1 MTKKNSIIPIITLL
15 ICLTLAMP
23 ARAVG
28 LSTIAWVVVQE
39 IAIDTAID
47 VVQNLFKETV
57 KPEEV
62 AKLRQ
67 RVSQLETQLSQHQN
81 HSSSKEFKQIKQLL
95 TGLNQVINVMGK
107 RLDSVEKRV
116 SQLENQ
122 LALLRESLLSIQT
135 TAIAEPVN
143 NLGFKINFLYRSK
156 GQGDF
161 LPITQDTVL
170 YSLDH
175 YKIVIEAMETS
186 YIYLFQ
192 EDSAGQIVR
201 LFPMKSFAG
210 VTLNN
215 ENPMQAKQKYYL
227 PAKTKSFKLDRTLGT
242 ETFYFTATRQ
252 PDLVLENFYEAIVR
266 ARKNNQPNL
275 VLQAEFTQT
284 LKIEPKAPLLDEI
297 ADDDVS
303 PPMQME
309 NFCTGCV
316 NIMSFEHQ

>member
-1 MTKKNSIIPIITLL
+1 
-15 ICLTLAMP
+15 
-23 ARAVG
+23 
-28 LSTIAWVVVQE
+28 
-39 IAIDTAID
+39 
-47 VVQNLFKETV
+47 FKETV

-67 RVSQLETQLSQHQN
+67 RVSQLETQLSQHQKQ
-81 HSSSKEFKQIKQLL
+81 SSSKEFKQIKQLL
-95 TGLNQVINVMGK
+95 TGLNQIINVMGK

-116 SQLENQ
+116 SKLENQ

-135 TAIAEPVN
+135 TAIAEEPVN

-161 LPITQDTVL
+161 LPITQNTVL

-192 EDSAGQIVR
+192 QDSAGQIVR

-215 ENPMQAKQKYYL
+215 ENPMQAQQKYYL

-252 PDLVLENFYEAIVR
+252 PDLVLENFYEAIER
-266 ARKNNQPNL
+266 ARKNKQPNL

-284 LKIEPKAPLLDEI
+284 LNFEPKVPFLDEI
-297 ADDDVS
+297 VDDDVS
-303 PPMQME
+303 PMQMK
-309 NFCTGCV
+309 NLRV
-316 NIMSFEHQ
+316 V

>member
-1 MTKKNSIIPIITLL
+1 MTKTIIPIITLL
-15 ICLTLAMP
+15 ISLTLAIP
-23 ARAVG
+23 TRAAG

-39 IAIDTAID
+39 IALDTAID

-62 AKLRQ
+62 TKLRQ

-81 HSSSKEFKQIKQLL
+81 KSNSKEFKQIKQLV
-95 TGLNQVINVMGK
+95 TGLNQIINVIGK

-135 TAIAEPVN
+135 TAIPVN

-192 EDSAGQIVR
+192 QDSAGQIVR

-252 PDLVLENFYEAIVR
+252 PDLVLENFYEAIER
-266 ARKNNQPNL
+266 ARKNKQPNL

-284 LKIEPKAPLLDEI
+284 LNLEPKGPFLEEI
-297 ADDDVS
+297 ADDVT
-303 PPMQME
+303 PMQVK

-316 NIMSFEHQ
+316 NIMNFEHQ